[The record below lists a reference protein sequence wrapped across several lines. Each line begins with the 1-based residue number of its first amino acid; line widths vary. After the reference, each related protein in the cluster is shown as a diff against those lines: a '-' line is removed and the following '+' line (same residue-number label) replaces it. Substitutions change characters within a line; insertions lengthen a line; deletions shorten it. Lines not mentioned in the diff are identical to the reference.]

1 MDAVPKSARSDS
13 NDRLENDGDNGG
25 LEAEEQSGDR
35 CGVPDKHVEPGQ
47 RHDGE
52 RARQN
57 EQCAPRSARLGA
69 MQEPADI
76 DCELLCFRAWKQHA
90 EVERMEETLL
100 PDPLFLVDQ
109 DAVHHRDLPGRA
121 AKAQRRDAGK
131 TCEGNLD
138 WKMTPSCSP
147 STEAAWKQPF

>member
-1 MDAVPKSARSDS
+1 MMASAPGRTNNVPRDQPAF
-13 NDRLENDGDNGG
+13 
-25 LEAEEQSGDR
+25 
-35 CGVPDKHVEPGQ
+35 
-47 RHDGE
+47 
-52 RARQN
+52 
-57 EQCAPRSARLGA
+57 GA

-100 PDPLFLVDQ
+100 PDPLFFVDQ

-131 TCEGNLD
+131 CAKEILIGR
-138 WKMTPSCSP
+138 
-147 STEAAWKQPF
+147 